1 MVQMRA
7 TSNIGVD
14 ESESRRFVSKFAS
27 IIELAFNYGGNSLML
42 AESRVDDKAP
52 RNRRSALLQECS
64 CSFATDRHASFS

>member
-52 RNRRSALLQECS
+52 RNRRSALQECS
-64 CSFATDRHASFS
+64 RSFATDRHASFS